1 MEAHEI
7 LAPALQK
14 YYSALKS
21 LYDFGQQGDFFDD
34 VSNLDKSLW
43 SHIIRNSL
51 LIWIPDQSIVLV
63 KKYEGEDCSDGEVY
77 IIEYEGNVMCKR
89 FKKLNRGANFVAD
102 NQDKSYIKINAKQ
115 IGNCRIQGHVIELIK
130 T

>member
-1 MEAHEI
+1 
-7 LAPALQK
+7 
-14 YYSALKS
+14 
-21 LYDFGQQGDFFDD
+21 
-34 VSNLDKSLW
+34 
-43 SHIIRNSL
+43 
-51 LIWIPDQSIVLV
+51 
-63 KKYEGEDCSDGEVY
+63 
-77 IIEYEGNVMCKR
+77 MCKR